1 MSSLK
6 KLTKQINKCLK
17 HPENYSE
24 EEFHTLKKKRR
35 QFLMLNAVQ
44 TLNNVE
50 DLDSMY
56 NEEFDIEWDEHFDI
70 SWDENRY
77 QLQAPE
83 DDWVET

>member
-35 QFLMLNAVQ
+35 QFLDVERRANIEQRGGFGQYAMK
-44 TLNNVE
+44 TLTS
-50 DLDSMY
+50 LGTRM
-56 NEEFDIEWDEHFDI
+56 I
-70 SWDENRY
+70 SFKHPKMIG
-77 QLQAPE
+77 LLPS
-83 DDWVET
+83 

>member
-35 QFLMLNAVQ
+35 QFLD
-44 TLNNVE
+44 VE
-50 DLDSMY
+50 RRA
-56 NEEFDIEWDEHFDI
+56 NIEQRGGFGQ
-70 SWDENRY
+70 Y
-77 QLQAPE
+77 AQ
-83 DDWVET
+83 

>member
-35 QFLMLNAVQ
+35 QFLD
-44 TLNNVE
+44 VE
-50 DLDSMY
+50 RRANIEQRGGFGQDMY
-56 NEEFDIEWDEHFDI
+56 N
-70 SWDENRY
+70 
-77 QLQAPE
+77 
-83 DDWVET
+83 